1 MSLAAE
7 PQRASCCNLQASTER
22 LSAELLQLRD
32 ENKSLAHQLRDVQNQ
47 HAVANAM
54 LEDLKRA
61 QAHMSKLRN
70 ENQKLSLQLS
80 LRSRSTTADGEA
92 GGIAGSLL
100 SGGWCWAYNCL
111 ASHVQWLS
119 G

>member
-1 MSLAAE
+1 M
-7 PQRASCCNLQASTER
+7 QASTER
-22 LSAELLQLRD
+22 LSAELRQLRD
-32 ENKSLAHQLRDVQNQ
+32 ENKSLAHRLRDVQNQ

-61 QAHMSKLRN
+61 QAHMSRLRN

-92 GGIAGSLL
+92 GSSLL
-100 SGGWCWAYNCL
+100 MS
-111 ASHVQWLS
+111 SES
-119 G
+119 R